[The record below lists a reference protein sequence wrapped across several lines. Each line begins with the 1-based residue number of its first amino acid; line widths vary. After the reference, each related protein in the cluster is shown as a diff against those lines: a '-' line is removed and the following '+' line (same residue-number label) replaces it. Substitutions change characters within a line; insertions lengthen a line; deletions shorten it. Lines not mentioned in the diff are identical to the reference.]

1 MGVDRV
7 LFRQLG
13 DGRRLVCGPASDA
26 NDIMRV
32 VNSRIRFPRHCT
44 IPLECTLAMRE
55 VDITMGWELVVFP
68 QLNPLNNP
76 AFSKQ
81 GETPPSFLWRH
92 RKSKYGKPYKEI
104 GPNKSDGCRGVPKS
118 THDALDTDIRHW
130 TRTTYHWLA
139 KSSRLSGWRLNQQ
152 LIVTCKGHHFT
163 TMGLRT
169 GWLGRIWSLL
179 RKEWRGI

>member
-1 MGVDRV
+1 
-7 LFRQLG
+7 
-13 DGRRLVCGPASDA
+13 
-26 NDIMRV
+26 
-32 VNSRIRFPRHCT
+32 
-44 IPLECTLAMRE
+44 
-55 VDITMGWELVVFP
+55 
-68 QLNPLNNP
+68 
-76 AFSKQ
+76 
-81 GETPPSFLWRH
+81 LWRH

-163 TMGLRT
+163 TMGLRA